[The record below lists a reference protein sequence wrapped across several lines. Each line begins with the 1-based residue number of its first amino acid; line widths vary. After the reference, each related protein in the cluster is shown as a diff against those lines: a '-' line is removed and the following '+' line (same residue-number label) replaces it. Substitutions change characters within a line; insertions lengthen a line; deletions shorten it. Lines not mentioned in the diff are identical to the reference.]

1 MSSSR
6 TPTRSQSKKRQ
17 LDIPSP
23 HSSPRKRSSPL
34 KKSTSNLTPAKESYI
49 NIANEDETPK
59 QSRTKRSVVF
69 ELNEEAD
76 SSTDEEEDADADL
89 MVQMEDGKQIE
100 RGFLSSKNSEDAY
113 FIAHSKI
120 HPTSSNLF
128 SSRPDWEP
136 FTIPSYIE
144 ALDDTPD
151 KNNSNTIHTSHTQ
164 RWPQWRKE
172 LENGFSLIFHGL
184 GSKRVALN
192 EFMEEALVN
201 EAGWEG
207 LVINGFQAGSQ
218 VGDVL
223 IGIEE
228 IVNQID
234 ETSDGLVSGRLNSFE
249 VLEARARKLC
259 ASLNTTH
266 TPICVLIHNLDGRS
280 FRNLRAQSILSM
292 LAAQPNIH
300 LLATIDHIYAPLILP
315 STLASARPDT
325 SASTVGH
332 LGIGAC
338 GYNFLYHHLPTYLPY
353 TFESILDGTLSDLLP
368 STIFPPTVTGSNT
381 SRSDV
386 RQNGPATS
394 KSIMHVLSSL
404 TKKAKS
410 LFGLLA
416 QHQLQAYEGITS
428 AQQITL
434 DQHFKKGIPLDE
446 TPLVAM
452 ASRSLFEVART
463 DFVASVESQM
473 SALLV
478 EFRDHGIITGRREA
492 PNGRDQREK
501 DDAEMMEDDDE
512 WLWIVLG
519 KDELNEVIENTE
531 DM

>member
-6 TPTRSQSKKRQ
+6 TPTRSHSKKRQ
-17 LDIPSP
+17 LDLEP
-23 HSSPRKRSSPL
+23 SSPRKRSSPL
-34 KKSTSNLTPAKESYI
+34 KKSTSILTPAKESYI
-49 NIANEDETPK
+49 NIINEDETPK

-69 ELNEEAD
+69 ELNGEAD

-89 MVQMEDGKQIE
+89 MVQLEDGKKAE
-100 RGFLSSKNSEDAY
+100 RGFLNSKNSEDAY

-136 FTIPSYIE
+136 FTIPSY
-144 ALDDTPD
+144 LDAFDDIPEKHD
-151 KNNSNTIHTSHTQ
+151 PNAIRTSHTQ

-172 LENGFSLIFHGL
+172 LEHGFSLLFHGL

-192 EFMEEALVN
+192 DFLEEALVN

-234 ETSDGLVSGRLNSFE
+234 ETSDGLGSGRMNSFE

-259 ASLNTTH
+259 ATLNTIR
-266 TPICVLIHNLDGRS
+266 TPICVLIHNLDGRG

-300 LLATIDHIYAPLILP
+300 FLASIDHIHAPLILP

-332 LGIGAC
+332 LEIGAC
-338 GYNFLYHHLPTYLPY
+338 GYNFLYHRLSTYLPY
-353 TFESILDGTLSDLLP
+353 TLESILDGTLSDLLP
-368 STIFPPTVTGSNT
+368 PTIFPPTVTGSNT

-404 TKKAKS
+404 TVKAKS
-410 LFGLLA
+410 LFRLLA

-428 AQQITL
+428 TQQNIL
-434 DQHFKKGIPLDE
+434 DQYFKKGIPLDE
-446 TPLVAM
+446 TPPVAM
-452 ASRSLFEVART
+452 ASRSLFEIART

-478 EFRDHGIITGRREA
+478 EFRDHGIIAGRTEA
-492 PNGRDQREK
+492 PSGRDQREK
-501 DDAEMMEDDDE
+501 DDVEMVEDDDE
-512 WLWIVLG
+512 WLWIALG
-519 KDELNEVIENTE
+519 KDELNEVIENME